1 MDTEYTEPNYTFE
14 VTTMIIDK
22 TSNLELYKSLI
33 PHLDGRRERWK
44 AQNLNLIKIFL
55 TFSGFW
61 KARR

>member
-33 PHLDGRRERWK
+33 PHLDVI
-44 AQNLNLIKIFL
+44 LNFAWTAAEKPVGTYL
-55 TFSGFW
+55 TPAAGL
-61 KARR
+61 

>member
-33 PHLDGRRERWK
+33 PHLDVI
-44 AQNLNLIKIFL
+44 LNF
-55 TFSGFW
+55 
-61 KARR
+61 ARTAAEKPVKP